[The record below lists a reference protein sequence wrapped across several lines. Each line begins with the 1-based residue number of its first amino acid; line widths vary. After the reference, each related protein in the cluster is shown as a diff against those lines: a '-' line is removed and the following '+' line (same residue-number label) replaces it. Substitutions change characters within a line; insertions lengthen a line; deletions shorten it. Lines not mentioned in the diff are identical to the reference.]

1 MTKKESDTMK
11 KITGLY
17 DGKGLKV
24 AIIMS
29 RFNDLVGKQLVE
41 GAKEGLLKLQV
52 NESDITLIEI
62 PGAFEMPLV
71 TQKVAKDH
79 KFDAIICCG
88 AVIRGATPH
97 FDMVA
102 NEVTKGIAT
111 VSLHT
116 STPIIN
122 AVLTTDSMEQALE
135 RAGLKAGNKGYEAAL
150 VAVEMVSLL
159 KQL

>member
-1 MTKKESDTMK
+1 MK
-11 KITGLY
+11 KIQGFY
-17 DGKGLKV
+17 NGKGLKV

-29 RFNDLVGKQLVE
+29 RFNELVGKQLVE
-41 GAKEGLLKLQV
+41 GAKEGLIKQQV
-52 NESDITLIEI
+52 SESDITLIEV
-62 PGAFEMPLV
+62 PGAFEIPLV
-71 TQKVAKDH
+71 TQKVAQHD
-79 KFDAIICCG
+79 FDAIICCG

-102 NEVTKGIAT
+102 NEVTKGIAS
-111 VSLHT
+111 VSLQT
-116 STPIIN
+116 SKPIIN

-150 VAVEMVSLL
+150 VAVEMVTLL

>member
-1 MTKKESDTMK
+1 MK
-11 KITGLY
+11 KIQGFY
-17 DGKGLKV
+17 NGKGLKV

-29 RFNDLVGKQLVE
+29 RFNELVGKQLVE
-41 GAKEGLLKLQV
+41 GAKDGLLKQQV
-52 NESDITLIEI
+52 SESDITLFEV
-62 PGAFEMPLV
+62 PGAFEIPLV
-71 TQKVAKDH
+71 TQKVAKHD
-79 KFDAIICCG
+79 FDAIICCG

-111 VSLHT
+111 VSLQT
-116 STPIIN
+116 SKPIIN

>member
-1 MTKKESDTMK
+1 MK

-41 GAKEGLLKLQV
+41 GAKECLLKLQV

-79 KFDAIICCG
+79 TFDAIICCG

-111 VSLHT
+111 VSLQT

>member
-1 MTKKESDTMK
+1 
-11 KITGLY
+11 
-17 DGKGLKV
+17 
-24 AIIMS
+24 MS

-79 KFDAIICCG
+79 QFDAIICCG

-111 VSLHT
+111 VSLQT